1 MPETKKPETKRE
13 EFRRYLDQAGLL
25 DLLTQFLVTL
35 YEEQEKP
42 SDAVA
47 YMRKSLASGA
57 ADAADIETLRA
68 EIEELKSQS
77 EEFKTR
83 AETAEAELEK
93 LKSKTDEETNAEA
106 KPEE

>member
-1 MPETKKPETKRE
+1 
-13 EFRRYLDQAGLL
+13 
-25 DLLTQFLVTL
+25 
-35 YEEQEKP
+35 
-42 SDAVA
+42 
-47 YMRKSLASGA
+47 
-57 ADAADIETLRA
+57 LRA